1 MALNAKQKIFVAE
14 YLVDKNGTR
23 AAVKAGFSPNGAAV
37 QASRLLRNVNVRA
50 AVEKGLRRQLME
62 ADVAA
67 AKVGITKERWLEEL
81 ALIATANM
89 DDHARV
95 VQRKVKNGSAGGHYV
110 VTDVIATPSG
120 ARPRDLGRVVKKLSE
135 TKNGIGIELHSKQ
148 AALDTLGKAFGWVK
162 DQIEMTGKDGGP
174 QVIVMLPSNG
184 REVLPA
190 PPTPTATEPA
200 PIESNSDERTE
211 SPTP

>member
-23 AAVKAGFSPNGAAV
+23 AAKAAGYSEKTAYSMAHENLRKPEIAA
-37 QASRLLRNVNVRA
+37 AI
-50 AVEKGLRRQLME
+50 EKGIRRQIME

-67 AKVGITKERWLEEL
+67 AKKGITKERWLEEL

-95 VQRKVKNGSAGGHYV
+95 VQRKVKNGSAGGHYI

-120 ARPRDLGRVVKKLSE
+120 ARPRDLGRVIKKLSE
-135 TKNGIGIELHSKQ
+135 TKNGIAVELHSKQ

-184 REVLPA
+184 REVLPPPKPVESA
-190 PPTPTATEPA
+190 PLTEEEKAQLVELEKTP
-200 PIESNSDERTE
+200 
-211 SPTP
+211 